1 MFQMHPAIDTPADET
16 ILWRYMN
23 LERFLALL
31 HARAL
36 YLARLDSFVDP
47 WEGVWPNTV
56 VQALKSEAGEFSH
69 YGTILEAAAKLK
81 YGSFVSCWHASST
94 ESAALWDLYSGK
106 SGVAIRSTVKA
117 LKRALSFP
125 ASFFIGS
132 VRYLDFDK
140 EAVPVGNMLVLPFL
154 KRKSFEHEKEVRVL
168 YWDPK
173 RVDWNN
179 PEAGESGIAME
190 VDPAVLIDE
199 VYLSPASPDWLLKP
213 LEELCVKF
221 GFDVPVIRSSLYDKQ
236 VY

>member
-1 MFQMHPAIDTPADET
+1 M
-16 ILWRYMN
+16 
-23 LERFLALL
+23 ERFLALL
-31 HARAL
+31 QAKAL
-36 YLARLDSFVDP
+36 HLARLDSFFDP

-56 VQALKSEAGEFSH
+56 IQALKNEAGEVSY
-69 YGTILEAAAKLK
+69 YGTIVETAAKLK

-117 LKRALSFP
+117 LKRAVSFQEP
-125 ASFFIGS
+125 FFIGS

-173 RVDWNN
+173 LVDWNN
-179 PEAGESGIAME
+179 PKAGNDGFAMD

-199 VYLSPASPDWLLKP
+199 VYLSPTSDAWLLKP
-213 LEELCVKF
+213 VEELCLKF
-221 GFDVPVIRSSLYDKQ
+221 GLDVPVIRSSLYDEQ
-236 VY
+236 VR